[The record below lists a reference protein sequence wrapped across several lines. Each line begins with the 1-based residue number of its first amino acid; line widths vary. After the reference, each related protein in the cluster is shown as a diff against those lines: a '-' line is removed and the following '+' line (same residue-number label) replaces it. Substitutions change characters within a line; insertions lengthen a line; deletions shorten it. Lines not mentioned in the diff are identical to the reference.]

1 MASFLHAQPKIPTS
15 RPHHAHEPLF
25 WRTFRMFRVFFVIFR
40 SLWAGGKVRRP
51 PKAAAYDSLRENV
64 STFKRDGLDQA
75 GKSKVTRG
83 LRALRLFRDV
93 LVLKTFVGLGGVL
106 HGVLSKEPTILADSV
121 QDALEFAFDRD
132 LPNPSDELNNM
143 LISWTHIRE
152 KVSKVSDSTGQ
163 EGVDMTMDQFYRKH
177 LLPAERLQLF
187 TVYRDLNRFPK
198 KEIFPLTNTKRE
210 RKAKKKTQPAVGG
223 TGPSGPEKA
232 SEETRQRG
240 ARWGTPRSR

>member
-1 MASFLHAQPKIPTS
+1 MQK
-15 RPHHAHEPLF
+15 E
-25 WRTFRMFRVFFVIFR
+25 
-40 SLWAGGKVRRP
+40 
-51 PKAAAYDSLRENV
+51 
-64 STFKRDGLDQA
+64 KRDKEL
-75 GKSKVTRG
+75 
-83 LRALRLFRDV
+83 LALRLFRDV

-121 QDALEFAFDRD
+121 QDALEFAFDRH

-143 LISWTHIRE
+143 FISWTHIRE
-152 KVSKVSDSTGQ
+152 KVSQVSDSTGQ
-163 EGVDMTMDQFYRKH
+163 EGVDMTMDQFYREH

-198 KEIFPLTNTKRE
+198 KEIFPQTNTKRE

-240 ARWGTPRSR
+240 GGGAGP